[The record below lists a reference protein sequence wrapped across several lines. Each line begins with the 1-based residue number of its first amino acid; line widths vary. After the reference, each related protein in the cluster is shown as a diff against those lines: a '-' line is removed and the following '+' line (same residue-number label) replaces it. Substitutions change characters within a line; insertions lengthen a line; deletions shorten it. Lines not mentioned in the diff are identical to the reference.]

1 MVEPTGKRKRGIP
14 MSKNSGSDAT
24 SRILGGLAVTGSL
37 ATAVT
42 DLLGVA
48 LSDRIGLA
56 ADTISD
62 MAAGEYDLLA
72 DLGLYAFVLGVLA
85 ATAGL
90 LRWRIDRKDWKIGA
104 ALLVVYAAAVT
115 LIAAYEAYSTGDGP
129 VIHIYLVYTLG
140 VAFPLAALLT
150 AGAGAGPVHD
160 AHGLGRPL

>member
-62 MAAGEYDLLA
+62 MAAGKYDLLV

-115 LIAAYEAYSTGDGP
+115 LIAAY
-129 VIHIYLVYTLG
+129 
-140 VAFPLAALLT
+140 
-150 AGAGAGPVHD
+150 
-160 AHGLGRPL
+160 